1 MFNCLMSNAVVKKSK
16 PLHRTCVYATDIVG
30 CVLDLGG
37 YDEKGNGEGIGYVD
51 RAET

>member
-1 MFNCLMSNAVVKKSK
+1 MSNPWYKKSN
-16 PLHRTCVYATDIVG
+16 PLHRTCAYATDIVG

-37 YDEKGNGEGIGYVD
+37 CDEKGNGEGIGYVD